1 MTLSCRSPVRGT
13 SSLEMV
19 FLSWREGSELKINK
33 AAICLQQPHR
43 ALALSHFQSF
53 ISGSLLLLLISISYF
68 VFYSH
73 HLPSS
78 LAFLCGF
85 CLSSLSPL
93 SGLYFSHVSPLVSV
107 SLFIFLSS
115 VCFPSS
121 HGVFLALF
129 FLLSLLSRLFVL
141 HFFYQYHFLFSL
153 SFSYFSASLISALFP
168 LTAGSDGK
176 ESACKAGHPVSI
188 PGLGRSPGEGN
199 GNPLHYSCLENPIGR
214 GAWQAAVHG
223 CKSWTQLSD
232 YTYYCKC
239 KGSWH
244 SRTHESDTILSNM
257 TGVFEENKKMKAK
270 PFKVLE

>member
-129 FLLSLLSRLFVL
+129 FLLFTVTSLCPSFLLSISFSLLSFLLLFL
-141 HFFYQYHFLFSL
+141 CLSHFCFV
-153 SFSYFSASLISALFP
+153 P
-168 LTAGSDGK
+168 
-176 ESACKAGHPVSI
+176 
-188 PGLGRSPGEGN
+188 
-199 GNPLHYSCLENPIGR
+199 
-214 GAWQAAVHG
+214 
-223 CKSWTQLSD
+223 
-232 YTYYCKC
+232 TYC
-239 KGSWH
+239 WL
-244 SRTHESDTILSNM
+244 RW
-257 TGVFEENKKMKAK
+257 
-270 PFKVLE
+270 